1 VEVWSPYCG
10 LWTSAY
16 VLQPHL
22 ASGLLWRR
30 GREES
35 TGTPKP
41 SVVETNVAQSA
52 GSKASLED
60 VGLMVDGGGGWVE
73 T

>member
-1 VEVWSPYCG
+1 MTRARVVAVKVHADFFAAALSKRAIMEAWG
-10 LWTSAY
+10 
-16 VLQPHL
+16 
-22 ASGLLWRR
+22 
-30 GREES
+30 GRQGW
-35 TGTPKP
+35 GTKP